1 MVGGLDHRV
10 TGWVGGFSGI
20 DEMVTAVFDFFRDEE
35 HLLLVK
41 TAGKIFGKHR
51 ENSQA
56 SSYPLIFHPMLYVA
70 SCKHVD
76 NG

>member
-1 MVGGLDHRV
+1 
-10 TGWVGGFSGI
+10 
-20 DEMVTAVFDFFRDEE
+20 MVTAVFDFFRDEE